1 MNLQCWNKNVAG
13 AFGRAAAATA
23 GIFRQ
28 TRRPALFSSRL
39 IMTSPSRLPLLAF
52 CALCAMAFACAGF
65 AQTNYYVTNG
75 TEYAVIGSLPGDQV
89 FPDAAISPAGGFV
102 VWQDNVTDGDG
113 WGISAWHM
121 DSTLSGLYSPFRV
134 NVQGTYDQ
142 ENPRVAM
149 LKNGGAVFVWQG
161 GREGY
166 QHIYARF
173 LTPTNTFITTN
184 DVAVSGFTNVSS
196 FQINPAVAVLNNSNI
211 VVVWSSFNQA
221 GASSLLDVY
230 AKILSPVGGTVVSEF
245 RVNQYTNYNQRT
257 PTVAALNGGGFA
269 VAWVSEQQRVTA
281 PPLGTNTS
289 YYTAASA
296 LAPSVDI
303 YARLYQSSGT
313 SVGNEFLVNAGAS
326 PCANPNLAAA
336 SDGSFMVGWS
346 ARDTLFATNV
356 WDVFARPY
364 SGAGVGGTS
373 VRLNSYIS
381 GSQYAPRLAAIGS
394 DYLAVWTSLGQDGS
408 REGVYG
414 QYVHADG
421 SLVNGDFRVNTS
433 TVSQQMQPCVASDGG
448 SQFLAVWTSFT
459 GGANSFDLFA
469 QRYINGAAILQ
480 PLSAPF
486 VYAPFT
492 LSNGVY
498 QPQLQVSWATLN
510 GISVSNY
517 EVYVDGLATPGG
529 IVTSNQWTMN
539 AALGLTTNST
549 HSFQVDYVRTDG
561 KRSPLSPSASGSTWK
576 GLNWGGIPYEW
587 MAQYYGGYVNGIFY
601 SNNWPPA
608 GSVLGTAGLTLG
620 KVFVSGGNPLNPAT
634 WLKQTL
640 THNAQGFF
648 LNWNT
653 QPGATYQVQI
663 STNLGSW
670 SNFGAPIFAD
680 GVSKSIN
687 VGGSPVGY
695 YRVTM
700 LRQ

>member
-1 MNLQCWNKNVAG
+1 
-13 AFGRAAAATA
+13 
-23 GIFRQ
+23 
-28 TRRPALFSSRL
+28 
-39 IMTSPSRLPLLAF
+39 
-52 CALCAMAFACAGF
+52 
-65 AQTNYYVTNG
+65 
-75 TEYAVIGSLPGDQV
+75 
-89 FPDAAISPAGGFV
+89 
-102 VWQDNVTDGDG
+102 
-113 WGISAWHM
+113 
-121 DSTLSGLYSPFRV
+121 
-134 NVQGTYDQ
+134 
-142 ENPRVAM
+142 
-149 LKNGGAVFVWQG
+149 
-161 GREGY
+161 
-166 QHIYARF
+166 
-173 LTPTNTFITTN
+173 
-184 DVAVSGFTNVSS
+184 
-196 FQINPAVAVLNNSNI
+196 
-211 VVVWSSFNQA
+211 
-221 GASSLLDVY
+221 
-230 AKILSPVGGTVVSEF
+230 
-245 RVNQYTNYNQRT
+245 
-257 PTVAALNGGGFA
+257 
-269 VAWVSEQQRVTA
+269 
-281 PPLGTNTS
+281 
-289 YYTAASA
+289 
-296 LAPSVDI
+296 
-303 YARLYQSSGT
+303 
-313 SVGNEFLVNAGAS
+313 
-326 PCANPNLAAA
+326 
-336 SDGSFMVGWS
+336 
-346 ARDTLFATNV
+346 
-356 WDVFARPY
+356 
-364 SGAGVGGTS
+364 
-373 VRLNSYIS
+373 
-381 GSQYAPRLAAIGS
+381 
-394 DYLAVWTSLGQDGS
+394 
-408 REGVYG
+408 
-414 QYVHADG
+414 
-421 SLVNGDFRVNTS
+421 
-433 TVSQQMQPCVASDGG
+433 MQPCVASDGG